1 MSVHSL
7 DEWRKKRDE
16 LSISVSLSEQNTPS
30 DEHGQTPTDEELDHI
45 ATIYGV
51 VQSAKIKPF
60 TTKSDFA
67 RSMATHVA
75 LAACEGLITTRLSD
89 TKFTNTWMVTSAG
102 LEYLDEVEDVLR
114 D

>member
-16 LSISVSLSEQNTPS
+16 LSISVSLSEQNTAS
-30 DEHGQTPTDEELDHI
+30 DEHGQTLTDEEADHI
-45 ATIYGV
+45 AAVYAV
-51 VQSAKIKPF
+51 VQSAKIKPY

-67 RSMATHVA
+67 RTWATHVA